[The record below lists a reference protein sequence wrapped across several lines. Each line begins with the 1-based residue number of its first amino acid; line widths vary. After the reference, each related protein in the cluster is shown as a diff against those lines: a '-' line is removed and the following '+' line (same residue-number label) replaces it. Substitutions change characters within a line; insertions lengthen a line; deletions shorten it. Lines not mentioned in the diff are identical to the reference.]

1 MQVLGLSNISSDDTY
16 IYYRRTYSATANLEL
31 LSKPVDARISF
42 TIEIGPLG
50 DKNVYVD
57 IDPSCDIDYPL
68 IPVKSALKA
77 YILKMDNEGKLPC
90 N

>member
-1 MQVLGLSNISSDDTY
+1 MQVLGLSNISGDDTY
-16 IYYRRTYSATANLEL
+16 IYYRRTYSAIATLQL
-31 LSKPVDARISF
+31 LQNKVDAKISF

-50 DKNVYVD
+50 DKNIYVD

-77 YILKMDNEGKLPC
+77 YILKLDNEGKLPC
-90 N
+90 T

>member
-1 MQVLGLSNISSDDTY
+1 MQVLGLSNISSDDNY
-16 IYYRRTYSATANLEL
+16 IYYRRTYSATATLQL
-31 LSKPVDARISF
+31 LNKKNDIDISF
-42 TIEIGPLG
+42 TIEVGPLG

-90 N
+90 T

>member
-1 MQVLGLSNISSDDTY
+1 MQVLGLSNISSDDNY
-16 IYYRRTYSATANLEL
+16 IYYRRTYSATATLQL
-31 LSKPVDARISF
+31 LNKKNDIDISF
-42 TIEIGPLG
+42 TIEVGPLG

-68 IPVKSALKA
+68 IPVKSALKT

-90 N
+90 T